1 MLKDYIFYYVLE
13 RVNHSKVIY
22 NPGQVFPELSTT
34 NLDSLIADKVIIP
47 VDDYIKKVEQDGEAK
62 VAEIQQAIDATKEQV
77 ASVRKKVEA
86 TKAEQEARLRE
97 ELGEQA
103 PAPVI
108 VSQAPKVPEAPK
120 EPENKTIN

>member
-22 NPGQVFPELSTT
+22 NPGQVFPELKTT
-34 NLDSLIADKVIIP
+34 NMDSLITEKIITP
-47 VDDYIKKVEQDGEAK
+47 VEDYIKAIEQDGEAK

-86 TKAEQEARLRE
+86 TKAEQEAKLRE
-97 ELGEQA
+97 ELGEPA
-103 PAPVI
+103 PAPV
-108 VSQAPKVPEAPK
+108 VAPQAPKVPEAPK
-120 EPENKTIN
+120 EPENKPIN